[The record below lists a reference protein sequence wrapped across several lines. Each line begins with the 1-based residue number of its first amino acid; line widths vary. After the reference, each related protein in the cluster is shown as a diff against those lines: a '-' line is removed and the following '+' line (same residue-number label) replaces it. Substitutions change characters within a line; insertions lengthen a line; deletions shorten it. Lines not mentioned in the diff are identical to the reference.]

1 MPSQELTNFITEI
14 NQIMKKLLLSAI
26 AAGMALSSCQ
36 SDVVDPTNI
45 DITADPII
53 ALPLGEIG
61 LTMDHLLI
69 PDSSL
74 IFDDNTV
81 YKVIVAQDSVF
92 GIDVNDLISIPA
104 QSPSSSSISM
114 GTVAV
119 SNVSLTQDIAL
130 GAIASD
136 AGLTA
141 ISSAHGSN
149 APFPQLNE
157 SNVGTYGG
165 SGFGTFTSASF
176 SNGSLTLGLTNDWP
190 VPVSMGIDLVNA
202 STGATILTYAM
213 NNVAANG
220 GTGSDTES
228 LVNITLPNSIGFKIT
243 SLTSPGSGTN
253 LVAIDTTDNLELA
266 ISSANLE
273 VYNAITQISTQDISS
288 DTQYVDLSTG
298 GSEELRELMFSTA
311 SFDYEFVSTLAE
323 NLELNLN
330 FPGSDQNGVE
340 VDTTIT
346 IAAGATTTG
355 SINLNGTILDL
366 TQDPSQNHSRLPIAV
381 AATLVG
387 SGNMVNIDSSD
398 ALDMTFEMTNLQFG
412 HIKGF
417 FGTQQI
423 TIDPGAVDLAID
435 FLENFD
441 GEISFAEP
449 SIAMAITNS
458 IGLPIQLV
466 LDFNSFK
473 DGTAYGLNGPNYVL
487 PYPTTLGNTAT
498 GTLTFD
504 NTNSSIV
511 DVFTLPKDS
520 ITYGGS
526 VNVNHDTAMFG
537 TENFVTNTSSISGD
551 LLMEMPFYFTATG
564 LGFYDT
570 LATDQN
576 NLDALPAGTTLES
589 AKLLLQTTTTLPLDA
604 SLNLTFYDANWNT
617 ILVKDFGL
625 MESGMP
631 DANGIIVAPNV
642 LDTELELDASEATA
656 VLEAVHIT
664 AEATMD
670 TYNVG
675 TDPVKLRTDATLN
688 LNLGVQ
694 FKVNVTL

>member
-130 GAIASD
+130 GAVASD

-589 AKLLLQTTTTLPLDA
+589 AKLFLQTTTTLPLDA

-617 ILVKDFGL
+617 ILVKDFDL
-625 MESGMP
+625 MESGIP

>member
-1 MPSQELTNFITEI
+1 
-14 NQIMKKLLLSAI
+14 MKKLLLSAI

-36 SDVVDPTNI
+36 TDVVDPTNI

-130 GAIASD
+130 GAVASD

-176 SNGSLTLGLTNDWP
+176 SNGTLTLGLTNDWP
-190 VPVSMGIDLVNA
+190 VPVSIGIDLVNP

-323 NLELNLN
+323 NLALNLN

-520 ITYGGS
+520 ITYGGF

-625 MESGMP
+625 MESGIP

>member
-1 MPSQELTNFITEI
+1 
-14 NQIMKKLLLSAI
+14 MKKLLLSAI

-36 SDVVDPTNI
+36 SDVVDPTNM
-45 DITADPII
+45 DIIADPII

-130 GAIASD
+130 GAVASD

-526 VNVNHDTAMFG
+526 VNVNHDTATFG

-625 MESGMP
+625 MESGIP

>member
-1 MPSQELTNFITEI
+1 
-14 NQIMKKLLLSAI
+14 MKKLLLSAI

-81 YKVIVAQDSVF
+81 YKVIVVQDSVF

-130 GAIASD
+130 GAVASD

-176 SNGSLTLGLTNDWP
+176 SNGTLTLGLTNDWP

-526 VNVNHDTAMFG
+526 VNVNHDTATFG

-625 MESGMP
+625 MESGIP

>member
-1 MPSQELTNFITEI
+1 MPTQELTNFITEI
-14 NQIMKKLLLSAI
+14 NQIMKKLLFSALT
-26 AAGMALSSCQ
+26 AGMALSSCQ

-130 GAIASD
+130 GAVASD

-176 SNGSLTLGLTNDWP
+176 SNGTLTLGLTNDWP

-625 MESGMP
+625 MESGIP

>member
-1 MPSQELTNFITEI
+1 
-14 NQIMKKLLLSAI
+14 
-26 AAGMALSSCQ
+26 MALSSCQ
-36 SDVVDPTNI
+36 SDVVDPKNI
-45 DITADPII
+45 AITADPII

-130 GAIASD
+130 GAVASD

-625 MESGMP
+625 MESGIP

>member
-1 MPSQELTNFITEI
+1 
-14 NQIMKKLLLSAI
+14 MKKLLLSAI
-26 AAGMALSSCQ
+26 AAGMALSRCQ
-36 SDVVDPTNI
+36 TDVVDPTNI
-45 DITADPII
+45 GITADPII

-92 GIDVNDLISIPA
+92 GIDVSDLISIPA

-130 GAIASD
+130 GAVASD

-176 SNGSLTLGLTNDWP
+176 SNGTLTLGLTNDWP
-190 VPVSMGIDLVNA
+190 VPVSIGIDLVNA

-323 NLELNLN
+323 NLALNLN

-520 ITYGGS
+520 ITYGGF

-625 MESGMP
+625 MESGIP

-656 VLEAVHIT
+656 VLEAVNIT

>member
-1 MPSQELTNFITEI
+1 
-14 NQIMKKLLLSAI
+14 MKKLLFSALT
-26 AAGMALSSCQ
+26 AGMALSSCQ

-45 DITADPII
+45 DIIADPII

-130 GAIASD
+130 GAVASD

-176 SNGSLTLGLTNDWP
+176 SNGTLTLGLTNDWP

-253 LVAIDTTDNLELA
+253 LVAMDTTDNLELA

-526 VNVNHDTAMFG
+526 VNVNHDTATFG

-625 MESGMP
+625 MESGIP

>member
-130 GAIASD
+130 GAVASD

-625 MESGMP
+625 MESGIP

>member
-1 MPSQELTNFITEI
+1 MPTQELTNFITEI
-14 NQIMKKLLLSAI
+14 NQIMKKLLFSALT
-26 AAGMALSSCQ
+26 AGMALSSCQ

-130 GAIASD
+130 GAVASD

-449 SIAMAITNS
+449 SIAMAVTNS

-487 PYPTTLGNTAT
+487 PFPTTLGNTAT

-526 VNVNHDTAMFG
+526 VNVNHDTATFG

>member
-1 MPSQELTNFITEI
+1 
-14 NQIMKKLLLSAI
+14 MKKLLLSAL
-26 AAGMALSSCQ
+26 AAGLALSSCQ

-92 GIDVNDLISIPA
+92 GIDVNDLINIPV
-104 QSPSSSSISM
+104 QSPSSSSITM

-130 GAIASD
+130 GAVASD

-141 ISSAHGSN
+141 IPSAHGSN

-176 SNGSLTLGLTNDWP
+176 SNGTLTLGLTNDWP

-449 SIAMAITNS
+449 SIAMAVTNS
-458 IGLPIQLV
+458 IGLPIQLI

-526 VNVNHDTAMFG
+526 VNVNHDTTTFG

-576 NLDALPAGTTLES
+576 NVDALPEGTSLES
-589 AKLLLQTTTTLPLDA
+589 AKLLLQTTNTLPLDA

-625 MESGMP
+625 MKSGIP
-631 DANGIIVAPNV
+631 DTNGIIVAPNV

>member
-1 MPSQELTNFITEI
+1 
-14 NQIMKKLLLSAI
+14 MKKLFASAFI
-26 AAGMALSSCQ
+26 VGIALSSCQ
-36 SDVVDPTNI
+36 SDVVDPADI

-130 GAIASD
+130 GAVASD

-141 ISSAHGSN
+141 ISSAQGSN

-625 MESGMP
+625 MESGIP

>member
-1 MPSQELTNFITEI
+1 
-14 NQIMKKLLLSAI
+14 MKKLLFSALT
-26 AAGMALSSCQ
+26 AGMALSSCQ

-130 GAIASD
+130 GAVASD

-176 SNGSLTLGLTNDWP
+176 SNGTLTLGLTNDWP

-213 NNVAANG
+213 NNVAGNG

-323 NLELNLN
+323 NLALNLN

-526 VNVNHDTAMFG
+526 VNVNHDTATFG

-570 LATDQN
+570 LASDQN
-576 NLDALPAGTTLES
+576 NVDALPEGTTLES

-625 MESGMP
+625 MESGIP

-694 FKVNVTL
+694 FKVIVTL

>member
-1 MPSQELTNFITEI
+1 
-14 NQIMKKLLLSAI
+14 MKKLLFSALT
-26 AAGMALSSCQ
+26 AGMALSSCQ

-130 GAIASD
+130 GAVASD

-176 SNGSLTLGLTNDWP
+176 SNGTLTLGLTNDWP

-323 NLELNLN
+323 NLALNLN

-625 MESGMP
+625 MESGIP

>member
-1 MPSQELTNFITEI
+1 
-14 NQIMKKLLLSAI
+14 MKKLLFSALT
-26 AAGMALSSCQ
+26 AGMALSSCQ
-36 SDVVDPTNI
+36 SDVVDPKNI

-130 GAIASD
+130 GAVASD

>member
-1 MPSQELTNFITEI
+1 
-14 NQIMKKLLLSAI
+14 MKKLLLSAL
-26 AAGMALSSCQ
+26 AAGLALSSCQ

-92 GIDVNDLISIPA
+92 GIDVNDLINIPA
-104 QSPSSSSISM
+104 QSPSSSSITM

-130 GAIASD
+130 GAVASD

-176 SNGSLTLGLTNDWP
+176 SNGTLTLGLTNDWP

-202 STGATILTYAM
+202 STGATILTYAL

-449 SIAMAITNS
+449 SIAMAVTNS
-458 IGLPIQLV
+458 IGLPIQLI

-473 DGTAYGLNGPNYVL
+473 DGSAYGLNGPNYVL

-526 VNVNHDTAMFG
+526 VNVNYDTTTFG

-576 NLDALPAGTTLES
+576 NVDALPEGTSLES
-589 AKLLLQTTTTLPLDA
+589 AKLLLQTTNTLPLDA

-625 MESGMP
+625 MESGIP
-631 DANGIIVAPNV
+631 DTNGIIVAPNV

>member
-1 MPSQELTNFITEI
+1 
-14 NQIMKKLLLSAI
+14 MKKLLFSALT
-26 AAGMALSSCQ
+26 AGMALSSCQ

-130 GAIASD
+130 GAVASD

-176 SNGSLTLGLTNDWP
+176 SNGTLTLGLTNDWP

-694 FKVNVTL
+694 FKVNITL

>member
-1 MPSQELTNFITEI
+1 
-14 NQIMKKLLLSAI
+14 MKKLLLSAI

-130 GAIASD
+130 GAVASD

-176 SNGSLTLGLTNDWP
+176 SNGTLTLGLTNDWP

>member
-1 MPSQELTNFITEI
+1 MNKLFAPAFI
-14 NQIMKKLLLSAI
+14 AVF
-26 AAGMALSSCQ
+26 ALGSCQ
-36 SDVVDPTNI
+36 SDVVDPTSVI
-45 DITADPII
+45 VTASPVI

-69 PDSSL
+69 PDSAL
-74 IFDDNTV
+74 IFDDNTT

-92 GIDVNDLISIPA
+92 GIDVNDLISIPS
-104 QSPSSSSISM
+104 QSPSNSSITM
-114 GTVAV
+114 GVIGV
-119 SNVSLTQDIAL
+119 NNVSISQDITL
-130 GAIASD
+130 GDVASD
-136 AGLTA
+136 AGLTTLNA
-141 ISSAHGSN
+141 AHGSS
-149 APFPQLNE
+149 APFPSMNE

-165 SGFGTFTSASF
+165 SGFGSFTSASF
-176 SNGSLTLGLTNDWP
+176 ANGTLTLGLTNDWP
-190 VPVSMGIDLVNA
+190 VPVSMGIDLVNGT
-202 STGATILTYAM
+202 TGATILTYAI

-220 GTGSDTES
+220 GIGSDTES
-228 LVNITLPNSIGFKIT
+228 LVNITLPNSIGFKLS

-253 LVAIDTTDNLELA
+253 FVSIDTTDNLELA
-266 ISSANLE
+266 ISSADLE
-273 VYNAITQISTQDISS
+273 VYNAVTQISTQAISS

-298 GSEELRELMFSTA
+298 GSEELRELMFNTA

-330 FPGSDQNGVE
+330 FPGSDQNGSV

-346 IAAGATTTG
+346 ITAGATTTG
-355 SINLNGTILDL
+355 TINLNGTVLDL
-366 TQDPSQNHSRLPIAV
+366 TQDSTQNHSRLPIAV

-387 SGNMVNIDSSD
+387 SGAMVNVDSSD

-423 TIDPGAVDLAID
+423 TIDPGSVDLAID

-441 GEISFAEP
+441 GEISFSKP
-449 SIAMAITNS
+449 SIAMGITNS

-487 PYPTTLGNTAT
+487 PYPTTLGSTAT
-498 GTLTFD
+498 GTLTYD
-504 NTNSSIV
+504 NLNSSIV

-526 VNVNHDTAMFG
+526 VNINHDTATFG
-537 TENFVTNTSSISGD
+537 TENFVTSSSSISGD

-570 LATDQN
+570 LATNQN
-576 NLDALPAGTTLES
+576 NSGILPADATLES
-589 AKLLLQTTTTLPLDA
+589 ATLLLQTTTTLPLDA
-604 SLNLTFYDANWNT
+604 SLTLSFYDANWNVLL
-617 ILVKDFGL
+617 IKDLGI
-625 MESGMP
+625 MESGVP
-631 DANGIIVAPNV
+631 DASGIVTAANV
-642 LDTELELDASEATA
+642 LNTELELDA
-656 VLEAVHIT
+656 LEAKTVLDAAHIT
-664 AEATMD
+664 AQASMD

-675 TDPVKLRTDATLN
+675 SDPVKLRTDATLN
-688 LNLGVQ
+688 VNLGVQ
-694 FKVNVTL
+694 FQLNVTL

>member
-1 MPSQELTNFITEI
+1 MPTQELTIFITEI
-14 NQIMKKLLLSAI
+14 NQIMKKLLLSALT
-26 AAGMALSSCQ
+26 AGMALSSCQ

-130 GAIASD
+130 GAVASD

-526 VNVNHDTAMFG
+526 VNVNHDTATFG

-625 MESGMP
+625 MESGIP

>member
-1 MPSQELTNFITEI
+1 
-14 NQIMKKLLLSAI
+14 MKKLLLSAL
-26 AAGMALSSCQ
+26 AAGLALSSCQ

-45 DITADPII
+45 DITANPII

-92 GIDVNDLISIPA
+92 GIDVNDLINIPA
-104 QSPSSSSISM
+104 QSPSSSSITM

-130 GAIASD
+130 GAVASD

-176 SNGSLTLGLTNDWP
+176 SNGTLTLGLTNDWP

-253 LVAIDTTDNLELA
+253 LVTIDTTDNLELA

-449 SIAMAITNS
+449 SIAMAVTNS

-526 VNVNHDTAMFG
+526 VNVNHDTTTFG

-576 NLDALPAGTTLES
+576 NVDALPEGTSLES

-625 MESGMP
+625 MESGIP

-675 TDPVKLRTDATLN
+675 SDSVKLRTDATLN

>member
-1 MPSQELTNFITEI
+1 
-14 NQIMKKLLLSAI
+14 MKKLFASAFIVGI
-26 AAGMALSSCQ
+26 AMSSCQ
-36 SDVVDPTNI
+36 SDVVDPADI
-45 DITADPII
+45 DITAAPVIS
-53 ALPLGEIG
+53 LPLGQIG
-61 LTMDHLLI
+61 LTMDHLLV
-69 PDSSL
+69 PDDSL
-74 IFDDNTV
+74 IFDDNAT

-119 SNVSLTQDIAL
+119 SNVSLTQGIAL
-130 GAIASD
+130 GTVAAD

-141 ISSAHGSN
+141 ISAAHGSN

-176 SNGSLTLGLTNDWP
+176 SNGTLTLGLTNDWP

-202 STGATILTYAM
+202 STGATILTYGI
-213 NNVAANG
+213 NNISANG
-220 GTGSDTES
+220 GTGSETKS
-228 LVNITLPNSIGFKIT
+228 LVNITLPSNIGFKIT

-266 ISSANLE
+266 ISSADLE
-273 VYNAITQISTQDISS
+273 VYSAITQISTQDISS

-346 IAAGATTTG
+346 IAAGATTSG

-366 TQDPSQNHSRLPIAV
+366 TQDPGQNHSRLPIAV

-458 IGLPIQLV
+458 IGLPIELV

-487 PYPTTLGNTAT
+487 PYPISLGSTET
-498 GTLTFD
+498 GTLTFN

-526 VNVNHDTAMFG
+526 VNVNHDTATFG
-537 TENFVTNTSSISGD
+537 TENFVTNSSSISGD

-570 LATDQN
+570 LATDQDN
-576 NLDALPAGTTLES
+576 SSVLPENAGIES
-589 AKLLLQTTTTLPLDA
+589 AVLLLQTTSTLPLDA
-604 SLNLTFYDANWNT
+604 SLNLKFYDANWNT
-617 ILVKDFGL
+617 ILVKDLGL
-625 MESGMP
+625 MESGIP
-631 DANGIIVAPNV
+631 DANGIITAASV
-642 LDTELELDASEATA
+642 LDSELELNALEASS
-656 VLEAVHIT
+656 VLDAVHIT
-664 AEATMD
+664 AEASMD

-675 TDPVKLRTDATLN
+675 SDPVKLRTDATLVI
-688 LNLGVQ
+688 NLGVQ
-694 FKVNVTL
+694 FKINVTL

>member
-1 MPSQELTNFITEI
+1 
-14 NQIMKKLLLSAI
+14 MKKLLLSAI

-36 SDVVDPTNI
+36 TDVVDPTNI

-130 GAIASD
+130 GAVASD

-176 SNGSLTLGLTNDWP
+176 SNGTLTLGLTNDWP
-190 VPVSMGIDLVNA
+190 VPVSIGIDLVNA

-625 MESGMP
+625 MESGIP

>member
-1 MPSQELTNFITEI
+1 
-14 NQIMKKLLLSAI
+14 MKKLLFSALT
-26 AAGMALSSCQ
+26 AGMALSSCQ

-130 GAIASD
+130 GAVASD

-190 VPVSMGIDLVNA
+190 VPVSIGIDLVNA

>member
-1 MPSQELTNFITEI
+1 
-14 NQIMKKLLLSAI
+14 MKKLLLSAL
-26 AAGMALSSCQ
+26 AAGLALSSCQ

-92 GIDVNDLISIPA
+92 GIDVNDLINIPA
-104 QSPSSSSISM
+104 QSPSSSSITM

-130 GAIASD
+130 GAVASD

-176 SNGSLTLGLTNDWP
+176 SNGTLTLGLTNDWP

-449 SIAMAITNS
+449 SIAMAVTNS
-458 IGLPIQLV
+458 IGLPIQLI

-473 DGTAYGLNGPNYVL
+473 DGTAYGLNGPNYIL

-526 VNVNHDTAMFG
+526 VNVNHDTTTFG

-576 NLDALPAGTTLES
+576 NVDALPEGTSLES
-589 AKLLLQTTTTLPLDA
+589 AKLLLQTTNTLPLDA

-625 MESGMP
+625 MESGIP
-631 DANGIIVAPNV
+631 DTNGIIVAPNV

>member
-1 MPSQELTNFITEI
+1 
-14 NQIMKKLLLSAI
+14 MKKLLLSAL
-26 AAGMALSSCQ
+26 AAGLALSSCQ

-92 GIDVNDLISIPA
+92 GIDVNDLINIPA
-104 QSPSSSSISM
+104 QSPSSSSITM

-130 GAIASD
+130 GAVASD

-176 SNGSLTLGLTNDWP
+176 SNGTLTLGLTNDWP

-423 TIDPGAVDLAID
+423 TIDPGSVDLAID
-435 FLENFD
+435 FLDNFE
-441 GEISFAEP
+441 GSISFAEP
-449 SIAMAITNS
+449 SISMDVTNS
-458 IGLPIQLV
+458 IGLPIELV
-466 LDFNSFK
+466 LDFASYK
-473 DGTAYGLNGPNYVL
+473 DGIAYALNGPNYVL

-498 GTLTFD
+498 GTLTYD

-520 ITYGGS
+520 IVYGGE
-526 VNVNHDTAMFG
+526 VNVNHDTLTYG
-537 TENFVTNTSSISGD
+537 TDNFVTNSSSISGN
-551 LLMEMPFYFTATG
+551 LLMEMPFYFTASG
-564 LGFYDT
+564 LGFSDT
-570 LATDQN
+570 LATNQSN
-576 NLDALPAGTTLES
+576 SNALPEEATLES

-604 SLNLTFYDANWNT
+604 SITLKFYDVNWIQIHT
-617 ILVKDFGL
+617 INMGI
-625 MESGMP
+625 MESGTP
-631 DANGIIVAPNV
+631 DASGIINTPNV
-642 LDTELELDASEATA
+642 LSTEVALNAADAKSVLD
-656 VLEAVHIT
+656 AVHII
-664 AEATMD
+664 AEASME
-670 TYNVG
+670 TYNAG
-675 TDPVKLRTDATLN
+675 NDPVKLRTDAFID
-688 LNLGVQ
+688 LNLGVELEVKYQ
-694 FKVNVTL
+694 L